1 MDEARIT
8 RPSPPSTRMIV
19 ADEGF
24 CGQVAAVLLSNEEPI
39 REAFIGEPAE
49 EVLEM
54 VRWALSHEDDEGFD
68 TAEVLTSWAKKRG
81 RGAWSGRPRP
91 PENKER
97 HLDGELTWAL
107 ATFWAEHPRELA
119 ELLECVQARVNANG
133 RS

>member
-8 RPSPPSTRMIV
+8 RPSPSSTRAIV

-24 CGQVAAVLLSNEEPI
+24 CGQVAALLMCDRVPI
-39 REAFIGEPAE
+39 HDAFVGEPVE

-54 VRWALSHEDDEGFD
+54 VRWALKHEDEGFD
-68 TAEVLTSWAKKRG
+68 TAKVLTSWAKKRG
-81 RGAWSGRPRP
+81 RGAWSGRPRL
-91 PENKER
+91 PEGNP
-97 HLDGELTWAL
+97 DGELTWAS

-119 ELLECVQARVNANG
+119 ELLERVQASINANG